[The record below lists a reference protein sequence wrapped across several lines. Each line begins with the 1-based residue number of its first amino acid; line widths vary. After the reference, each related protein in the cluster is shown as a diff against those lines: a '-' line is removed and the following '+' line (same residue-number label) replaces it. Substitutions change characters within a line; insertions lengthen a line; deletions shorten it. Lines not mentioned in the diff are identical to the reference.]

1 MKIRKVFVSLFLA
14 IFVLILSVFTV
25 SAESVSALTDKVK
38 ALGEK
43 YGFEVVVS
51 EVLPHTRGGLS
62 EEEINDEL
70 KILEEKLIAGREAL
84 QKNHQMADAYNRKII
99 EDGRFLI
106 APPIASETLAAKT
119 THTVYRYQ
127 TIGSVYPNA
136 TTIRCFITADINWS
150 TYRNR
155 YFWGSVRDKESSLYS
170 GKGENWEETDSQ
182 VTVLDGGRTLK
193 VEFWGDLEEKY
204 EIGGVEYTFTS
215 KNWRIWYEAAC
226 PAE

>member
-84 QKNHQMADAYNRKII
+84 QKNHQMA
-99 EDGRFLI
+99 GRC
-106 APPIASETLAAKT
+106 
-119 THTVYRYQ
+119 V
-127 TIGSVYPNA
+127 
-136 TTIRCFITADINWS
+136 
-150 TYRNR
+150 
-155 YFWGSVRDKESSLYS
+155 
-170 GKGENWEETDSQ
+170 
-182 VTVLDGGRTLK
+182 
-193 VEFWGDLEEKY
+193 
-204 EIGGVEYTFTS
+204 
-215 KNWRIWYEAAC
+215 
-226 PAE
+226 